1 MNAEELDVEVTGRG
15 MDSWNVTWGWRLM
28 FAATALPACLFVMM
42 FLDPRESA
50 WLVKNGQPDKAG
62 AVMARIGGGE
72 YAEREVHSIQATLIG
87 EIERVNFGDLLQ
99 PKMFGIVLVGLFLA
113 MLQQWCGINV
123 IFYYAADIFRDAGY
137 TVDDAL
143 LSIVIIGGVNLVF
156 TVIAVN
162 CVDRLGRR
170 ILMLLGFS
178 GLAIMH
184 LLMAACFCFEKGG
197 NLVLG
202 LTLAEIG
209 CYALT
214 LAPVTWVVLSEIFP
228 NRIRACRDV
237 HLGVRLVGRL
247 LPADGYLPLL
257 EGVPW
262 PGQHLLDL
270 WGNLRLRVGLRVP
283 QAAGDERQVAGG
295 VGKATGGLTAKARR
309 AITPAS

>member
-1 MNAEELDVEVTGRG
+1 MIPE
-15 MDSWNVTWGWRLM
+15 S
-28 FAATALPACLFVMM
+28 
-42 FLDPRESA
+42 PR

-123 IFYYAADIFRDAGY
+123 IFYYAADIFRNAGY

-184 LLMAACFCFEKGG
+184 LLMGACFCFEKGG

-228 NRIRACRDV
+228 NRIRGAAMSISVFALWAACFLLTDTFPYLKEF
-237 HLGVRLVGRL
+237 LGQANTFWIYGAICACGWVFVFLKLPETKGKSLEELEKQLVG
-247 LPADGYLPLL
+247 
-257 EGVPW
+257 
-262 PGQHLLDL
+262 
-270 WGNLRLRVGLRVP
+270 
-283 QAAGDERQVAGG
+283 
-295 VGKATGGLTAKARR
+295 
-309 AITPAS
+309 